1 MRMRVHIDFAK
12 PAWYSIKYVTQ
23 LGAVLMLLGV
33 IFFIVV
39 YSFLLKGQRDQLNS
53 DQLAVTK
60 QIPMPM
66 EKEPKAA
73 EPVMS
78 IAQTQLLTSVVA
90 QLNVP
95 WSELFT
101 ALETMKNPDV
111 ALISIM
117 PNHQKQQ
124 LELIGEARNIP
135 ALLSYLVALED
146 LTMLDHVT
154 LQKHTVNE
162 SHPYQPV
169 EFAIVA
175 RWR

>member
-1 MRMRVHIDFAK
+1 MRTSIHIDFAK
-12 PAWYSIKYVTQ
+12 PAWYSIKHVTQ
-23 LGAVLMLLGV
+23 LGAGLMLLGV

-39 YSFLLKGQRDQLNS
+39 YSFLLKEQRDQLNS

-60 QIPMPM
+60 QILMPM
-66 EKEPKAA
+66 QKEPKAS

-78 IAQTQLLTSVVA
+78 IAQTQLLTSVIA

-95 WSELFT
+95 WSELLT
-101 ALETMKNPDV
+101 ALEAMKNPNV
-111 ALISIM
+111 ALLSVL
-117 PNHQKQQ
+117 PNPQKQQ

-135 ALLSYLVALED
+135 ALLSYLGALED

-169 EFAIVA
+169 EFVIVA